1 MYKIKFMLYEKR
13 ILANITQANLAEKC
27 NISQSYI
34 SRLERNL
41 KSPNLKIIENLSNAL
56 EINPLELFKIIEY

>member
-1 MYKIKFMLYEKR
+1 MLYEKR